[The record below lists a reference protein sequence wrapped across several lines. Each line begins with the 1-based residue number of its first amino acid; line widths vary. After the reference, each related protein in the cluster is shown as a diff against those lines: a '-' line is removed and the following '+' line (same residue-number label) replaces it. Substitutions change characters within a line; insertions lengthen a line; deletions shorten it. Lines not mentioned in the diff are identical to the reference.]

1 MTTRGGAGGLCWP
14 AVLAAVALFIAGGM
28 SYRASATRLNGVGD
42 SVPLPRGTLA
52 SIPLEVGEWRGEDV
66 PLDEEIVTR
75 TDTDDHINRVYLRHG
90 GQEGVAVFVAYGVR
104 MRDLMPHRPEVCYPG
119 AGWVPDGTLH
129 ANPTDKRGADL
140 PCQIHHF
147 RRGGFDG
154 RSVTVLNYYIV
165 DGQRHADVAVLR
177 ALGAKGPSGARYVA
191 RVQVTS
197 LKEFTRSAAEE
208 LVRGFAEE
216 FAPVVEENIE
226 RAVSQAAAHAG

>member
-1 MTTRGGAGGLCWP
+1 MTTRGSAGGLCWP

-52 SIPLEVGEWRGEDV
+52 SIPLQIGEWRGEDV
-66 PLDEEIVTR
+66 ALDEEIITR
-75 TDTDDHINRVYLRHG
+75 TDTDDHVNRIYTRRG
-90 GQEGVAVFVAYGVR
+90 GHEGVAVFVAYGVR

-119 AGWVPDGTLH
+119 AGWVADGTQQ
-129 ANPTDKRGADL
+129 ASPPDTRGVEI

-154 RSVTVLNYYIV
+154 RTVTVLNYYIV

-177 ALGAKGPSGARYVA
+177 ALGAKGPSSVRYVA

-197 LKEFTRSAAEE
+197 LKDFTRSAAED
-208 LVRGFAEE
+208 LVRTFAEE
-216 FAPVVEENIE
+216 FAPIVEAHIAQ
-226 RAVSQAAAHAG
+226 AVSRVAADAG

>member
-1 MTTRGGAGGLCWP
+1 MMTRGSAGGLCWP
-14 AVLAAVALFIAGGM
+14 AVLAAVALFVTGGM

-52 SIPLEVGEWRGEDV
+52 SIPLQIGEWYGEDV

-75 TDTDDHINRVYLRHG
+75 TDTDDHINRVYLRRG
-90 GQEGVAVFVAYGVR
+90 GREGVAVFVAYGVR

-119 AGWVPDGTLH
+119 AGWVFDGTQQ
-129 ANPTDKRGADL
+129 ASPPDVQSVKI

-165 DGQRHADVAVLR
+165 DGERHADVAVLR
-177 ALGAKGPSGARYVA
+177 ALGARGPSSARYVA

-197 LKEFTRSAAEE
+197 LKDFTRSAAEE
-208 LVRGFAEE
+208 LVRAFAQE
-216 FAPVVEENIE
+216 FAPIVEERIE
-226 RAVSQAAAHAG
+226 QAVSQVAAHAG